1 MPTHISSGICK
12 NQQIVFMGWIACNRR
27 GYYCSELFV
36 YHCRVMARLLL
47 HVMARLPLQGNGTFT
62 IACNGT
68 VTIACNRTVTFGCN
82 RTVTIAC
89 NRTVTPGGYL
99 PWGARTGP
107 TYWGGVNMGPYG
119 PRGERGVPLTG
130 GCTWGSHPPGGVTPG
145 CVKWVVG

>member
-47 HVMARLPLQGNGTFT
+47 HVMARLLLQGNGTFT

-68 VTIACNRTVTFGCN
+68 VTIAGNRTVTFGCN
-82 RTVTIAC
+82 RTVTIAG
-89 NRTVTPGGYL
+89 NRTVTPRGYL
-99 PWGARTGP
+99 PGGARTGP
-107 TYWGGVNMGPYG
+107 TYWGG
-119 PRGERGVPLTG
+119 GERGTLWPQGGTG
-130 GCTWGSHPPGGVTPG
+130 GPPYWGVALGVPATGGWG
-145 CVKWVVG
+145 GGGR